1 MFTKKSCQKEAG
13 MRILTAHNFYQQPGG
28 EEQIFATESALLE
41 AYGHE
46 VVRYT
51 LHNDEI
57 KGANPLLLAKNTLW
71 NSSVYQAVRSLIRQ
85 EKPQIAHFHNT
96 FPMISPAAYYAA
108 KDEGIPVVQTL
119 HNYRLLCP
127 NALFFREGR
136 VCEDCLGKPIPL
148 PGVVHGCYRGSRSAS
163 ALVAATM
170 GFHSLLGTWSQAVD
184 VFIAYS
190 QFALS
195 KFIQGGLPAEK
206 MAFKTNFLH
215 PAPLPGSGK
224 GGYGLFVGRLSV
236 EKGLGVMLDAWR
248 QLEGKVPLKI
258 LGDGPMAGLVKEA
271 MQEMPEIEW
280 LGRRPLEEVYEVMGE
295 AAFLVFPSEWY
306 ETFGRV
312 AIEAFAKGTPVVAS
326 NIGAISELVDHER
339 TGLLFR
345 PSDPVDLAA
354 KINWLLSNPQ
364 KLSQMRQEA
373 RTEFDAKF
381 TAADNYKRLI
391 KIYQTAINNTQSR
404 GIDSVQSDYKI

>member
-1 MFTKKSCQKEAG
+1 
-13 MRILTAHNFYQQPGG
+13 MRVLTVHNFYQQPGG

-41 AYGHE
+41 SHGHE

-51 LHNDEI
+51 LSNDEI

-71 NSSVYQAVRSLIRQ
+71 NSEVYQAIRSLIRQ
-85 EKPQIAHFHNT
+85 EKLEIAHFHNT

-136 VCEDCLGKPIPL
+136 VCEDCLGKPIPF
-148 PGVVHGCYRGSRSAS
+148 PGVIHGCYRGSRLAS
-163 ALVAATM
+163 AVVAATLS
-170 GFHSLLGTWSQAVD
+170 FHSLRGTWSQAVD

-190 QFALS
+190 QFAMD
-195 KFIQGGLPAEK
+195 KFIQGGLPVEK
-206 MAFKTNFLH
+206 FAFKTNFLH
-215 PAPLPGSGK
+215 PAPSPGDGK

-248 QLEGKVPLKI
+248 QLGGKVPLKI

-280 LGRRPLEEVYEVMGE
+280 LGRRPFEEVYDIVGN

-326 NIGAISELVDHER
+326 KIGAITELIDHQR
-339 TGLLFR
+339 TGLHFR
-345 PSDPVDLAA
+345 PSDPTDLATQ
-354 KINWLLSNPQ
+354 ITWLLEHPQ
-364 KLSQMRQEA
+364 ELRQMRQTVRA
-373 RTEFDAKF
+373 EFEDKY
-381 TAADNYKRLI
+381 TAEDNYTRLME
-391 KIYQTAINNTQSR
+391 IYHQAGVR
-404 GIDSVQSDYKI
+404 

>member
-1 MFTKKSCQKEAG
+1 
-13 MRILTAHNFYQQPGG
+13 MRVLTAHNFYQQPGG

-41 AYGHE
+41 SHGHE

-51 LHNDEI
+51 LSNDEI
-57 KGANPLLLAKNTLW
+57 KGANPLLLAKNTVW
-71 NSSVYQAVRSLIRQ
+71 NSEIYQAVRSLIRQ

-136 VCEDCLGKPIPL
+136 VCEDCLGKPIPF
-148 PGVVHGCYRGSRSAS
+148 PGVIHGCYRESHPAS
-163 ALVAATM
+163 AVVAATLS
-170 GFHSLLGTWSQAVD
+170 FHSLRGTWSQAVD
-184 VFIAYS
+184 RFIAYS
-190 QFALS
+190 QFAMD

-206 MAFKTNFLH
+206 IAFKTNFLH
-215 PAPLPGSGK
+215 PAPSPGDGK
-224 GGYGLFVGRLSV
+224 GNYGLFVGRLSV
-236 EKGLGVMLDAWR
+236 EKGLEVMLNAWR
-248 QLEGKVPLKI
+248 QLGGKVPLKI

-280 LGRRPLEEVYEVMGE
+280 LGRRPFEEVYDIVGN

-326 NIGAISELVDHER
+326 KIGAITELIDHQR
-339 TGLLFR
+339 TGLHFR
-345 PSDPVDLAA
+345 PSDPTDLANQ
-354 KINWLLSNPQ
+354 ITWLLEHPQ
-364 KLSQMRQEA
+364 ELRQMRQTA
-373 RTEFDAKF
+373 RAEFENKY
-381 TAADNYKRLI
+381 TAEDNYTRLME
-391 KIYQTAINNTQSR
+391 IYHQAGVR
-404 GIDSVQSDYKI
+404 

>member
-1 MFTKKSCQKEAG
+1 
-13 MRILTAHNFYQQPGG
+13 MRVLTVHNFYQQPGG

-41 AYGHE
+41 SHGHK

-51 LHNDEI
+51 LSNDEI

-71 NSSVYQAVRSLIRQ
+71 NSGVYQAIRSLIRQ
-85 EKPQIAHFHNT
+85 EKLEIAHFHNT

-136 VCEDCLGKPIPL
+136 VCEDCLGKPIPF
-148 PGVVHGCYRGSRSAS
+148 PGVIHGCYRGSRLAS
-163 ALVAATM
+163 AVVAATLS
-170 GFHSLLGTWSQAVD
+170 FHSLRGTWSQAVD

-190 QFALS
+190 QFAMD
-195 KFIQGGLPAEK
+195 KFIQGGLPVEK
-206 MAFKTNFLH
+206 FAFKTNFLH
-215 PAPLPGSGK
+215 PAPSPGDGK

-248 QLEGKVPLKI
+248 QLGGKVPLKI

-280 LGRRPLEEVYEVMGE
+280 LGRRPFEEVYDIVGN

-326 NIGAISELVDHER
+326 KIGAITELIDHQR
-339 TGLLFR
+339 TGLHFR
-345 PSDPVDLAA
+345 PSDPTDLATQ
-354 KINWLLSNPQ
+354 ITWLLEHPQ
-364 KLSQMRQEA
+364 ELRQMRQTVRA
-373 RTEFDAKF
+373 EFEDKY
-381 TAADNYKRLI
+381 TAEDNYTRLME
-391 KIYQTAINNTQSR
+391 IYHQAGVR
-404 GIDSVQSDYKI
+404 